1 MAAMAGGLSVMQ
13 LRQLLQSISL
23 QFQGRLCGLTVTEF
37 RPRGTP
43 WTEVWM
49 AGIGGRDVNICEH
62 VLNKLVVTDHF
73 GSMLGDTA
81 KKLGNNPEVAPV
93 GRVHQGPNPVLILTC
108 FEQNLQS
115 FVPARSRL
123 STAKR
128 WSAASWALKA
138 WTWPRRRG
146 AWMRVARFTQSCHV
160 PSKMVGSHVTQHLW
174 FPTLI
179 FCWLLFSGTMFK
191 NTFNILYLSR
201 FISGRSRV
209 CWNHIAAAVIMIP
222 GGQAPVS
229 GRGPPLWSH
238 GVWEQGPETVPRQ
251 AARIPGWRVDRCYHV
266 GRQWMAT
273 FQLQGP
279 KVP

>member
-1 MAAMAGGLSVMQ
+1 MFWAKSPKLRPSQVETQHCQALISSFLGPEGLDVASQAWRVDA
-13 LRQLLQSISL
+13 
-23 QFQGRLCGLTVTEF
+23 
-37 RPRGTP
+37 RG
-43 WTEVWM
+43 
-49 AGIGGRDVNICEH
+49 C
-62 VLNKLVVTDHF
+62 
-73 GSMLGDTA
+73 
-81 KKLGNNPEVAPV
+81 
-93 GRVHQGPNPVLILTC
+93 
-108 FEQNLQS
+108 
-115 FVPARSRL
+115 
-123 STAKR
+123 
-128 WSAASWALKA
+128 
-138 WTWPRRRG
+138 

>member
-49 AGIGGRDVNICEH
+49 AEIGGRDVNICEH

-128 WSAASWALKA
+128 
-138 WTWPRRRG
+138 
-146 AWMRVARFTQSCHV
+146 
-160 PSKMVGSHVTQHLW
+160 
-174 FPTLI
+174 
-179 FCWLLFSGTMFK
+179 
-191 NTFNILYLSR
+191 
-201 FISGRSRV
+201 
-209 CWNHIAAAVIMIP
+209 
-222 GGQAPVS
+222 
-229 GRGPPLWSH
+229 
-238 GVWEQGPETVPRQ
+238 
-251 AARIPGWRVDRCYHV
+251 
-266 GRQWMAT
+266 
-273 FQLQGP
+273 
-279 KVP
+279 